1 MCSFPGSSDPFKK
14 PPGRHESA
22 ESFQRCSALFSV
34 FLILLRQ
41 GHGRGTAWC
50 SYRAA
55 NLGGKNTGKPPRFK
69 LHRPD
74 EAVTFLSVVLLLPS
88 SSGTTLM
95 GCREALQLVANR
107 WSYSNEWF
115 WIQNQNVICG
125 FTGSSEKCHIPPLPS
140 TQKRVCVA
148 LATLAMLVISPIFP
162 GLLGQTACPQR
173 LAGIYFTNGAISI
186 KGLILKLLKFPIAYP
201 EIILQQCSF
210 VNLSGTWVAW

>member
-74 EAVTFLSVVLLLPS
+74 EAVTFLSVVLLLPC

-107 WSYSNEWF
+107 WSYSSEWF

-125 FTGSSEKCHIPPLPS
+125 FTGSSEKCHIPPSAKHP
-140 TQKRVCVA
+140 KE
-148 LATLAMLVISPIFP
+148 
-162 GLLGQTACPQR
+162 GL
-173 LAGIYFTNGAISI
+173 
-186 KGLILKLLKFPIAYP
+186 
-201 EIILQQCSF
+201 CSF
-210 VNLSGTWVAW
+210 SHFSNACHFSHFSWSFGTDRMPPKACWDLLHQWRDMYKRFDLEVAEVSHCLPRDNSPTM